1 MRRRSRRGGFREND
15 HWLIDDITG
24 FKIRGSDAREL
35 DGTEKGLYTH
45 YKNWEPTNPQLYI
58 TPEPDYENV
67 YPTRLRGQDIFSAT
81 TYGGLILTEGGAPML
96 SETACQLG
104 LEGFYG

>member
-1 MRRRSRRGGFREND
+1 MRRRSRRGGFKPND

-24 FKIRGSDAREL
+24 FKIHGSDAREL
-35 DGTEKGLYTH
+35 DGTEKGLVTH

-58 TPEPDYENV
+58 TPVPDYESV
-67 YPTRLRGQDIFSAT
+67 YPTRLYPQDQFVAT
-81 TYGGLILTEGGAPML
+81 TYGGLILTESGAPML
-96 SETACQLG
+96 SETATQLA